1 MNTIINNNKLQSPVA
16 KVNKRLNAYEQTVL
30 FPKKVR
36 QANEM
41 LKNVGLPKFK

>member
-1 MNTIINNNKLQSPVA
+1 MNTINNNNLQPPVA
-16 KVNKRLNAYEQTVL
+16 KVNKCLNAYEQTVL
-30 FPKKVR
+30 FPNKVR